1 MAVVTG
7 AALGS
12 GLASSTCVESTSR
25 GGTSQVPGAS
35 ACSHSARSVISA
47 EFTSP
52 GQHPQRGHAIER
64 AKKAPDDHQR
74 DSRPPRGTRRSS
86 RNRVALDVA
95 LELRPTHSRTDR
107 SLRRFVSMRLGARP
121 AGVKVEAYCL
131 QLKHRAEIPN
141 GFGPQRA
148 RVRRPR
154 ALGRVASMW
163 RDGSGCRSAPPKG
176 SAYWGSMLVKEA
188 LTFRVCQATDIIFI
202 ARLSGDAFIEYS
214 SKAVSHTLDMV
225 GRYTTWVAVRG
236 SEAVGFVA
244 INKEASGV
252 AVLHAIAVVR
262 RERGRGVG
270 FRLMQLFERF
280 AREQEAT
287 RLELCTAECNLA
299 ALDLFY
305 RRGFRL
311 ERRRERFYER
321 GQNGCVLVK
330 DLEPLPPL

>member
-1 MAVVTG
+1 
-7 AALGS
+7 
-12 GLASSTCVESTSR
+12 
-25 GGTSQVPGAS
+25 
-35 ACSHSARSVISA
+35 
-47 EFTSP
+47 
-52 GQHPQRGHAIER
+52 
-64 AKKAPDDHQR
+64 
-74 DSRPPRGTRRSS
+74 
-86 RNRVALDVA
+86 
-95 LELRPTHSRTDR
+95 
-107 SLRRFVSMRLGARP
+107 
-121 AGVKVEAYCL
+121 
-131 QLKHRAEIPN
+131 
-141 GFGPQRA
+141 
-148 RVRRPR
+148 
-154 ALGRVASMW
+154 
-163 RDGSGCRSAPPKG
+163 
-176 SAYWGSMLVKEA
+176 MLVKEA
-188 LTFRVCQATDIIFI
+188 LTFRACQATDIIFI

-244 INKEASGV
+244 INTEATGV